1 MVHCIQYCTTLHTTY
16 YTKVVHTMVHTHT
29 TYMKLPEQKPDIGH
43 FFGNLKSGLWVR
55 TGSLVIP
62 LNSALR
68 EIPRFQDFDG
78 ALF

>member
-1 MVHCIQYCTTLHTTY
+1 
-16 YTKVVHTMVHTHT
+16 
-29 TYMKLPEQKPDIGH
+29 MKLPEQKPDIGH
-43 FFGNLKSGLWVR
+43 FFGNLKFGLWVR

-62 LNSALR
+62 LNSPLR

>member
-1 MVHCIQYCTTLHTTY
+1 MYVCMY
-16 YTKVVHTMVHTHT
+16 V
-29 TYMKLPEQKPDIGH
+29 KLPEQKPVIGH

-62 LNSALR
+62 SNSALR